1 MKTPGLMQKITNTKN
16 AKVEP
21 TDKTESTKSQSNK
34 LINKHLL
41 TAKIW
46 LDKKMHEA
54 QKRGILKSH
63 GLNRPS
69 IL

>member
-1 MKTPGLMQKITNTKN
+1 MQKITNTKN

-41 TAKIW
+41 TAKI
-46 LDKKMHEA
+46 
-54 QKRGILKSH
+54 
-63 GLNRPS
+63 
-69 IL
+69 